1 MSRHPPLRIACC
13 AALLFAC
20 LATPTARADDAYL
33 TGYVAAIL
41 EREFQLS
48 DPGLEVREGVVM
60 LSAPGLSVEQR
71 ERLRAVLSDIPEVRD
86 VRLLEPESAR
96 KIEPFPRGH
105 LFDPLLADPRWP
117 HFSVGYQRYVEDDE
131 ITNVGATSFGER
143 LGILSGTAPFGGFWQ
158 LEIQAGVFALFDLDA
173 DSKDLINAD
182 YWAGLPLS
190 YRAGRFSAL
199 ARLFHQSSHL
209 GDEFLL
215 RTEVDRVNLSYE
227 GLDLRLAYK
236 IGQALRVYGG
246 GGYLFHREP
255 AELEPWSTQAGLE
268 FVWPN
273 ALFGKYVQPLAA
285 LDLQNRQESDWRS
298 DLSLRAGVQL
308 KKSNDKSPKVQIL
321 MEFYRGHNP
330 NGQFYE
336 RRLKYLGLGLHVHF

>member
-1 MSRHPPLRIACC
+1 MVFC

-20 LATPTARADDAYL
+20 VATPAARADDAYL
-33 TGYVAAIL
+33 TGYVAAVL
-41 EREFQLS
+41 EREFQLP
-48 DPGLEVREGVVM
+48 DHGLEVSEGVVT
-60 LSAPGLSVEQR
+60 LSVHGLSDEQR
-71 ERLRAVLSDIPEVRD
+71 ERLRTVLSDIPGVREVK
-86 VRLLEPESAR
+86 LPERVR
-96 KIEPFPRGH
+96 KIVPFPREH
-105 LFDPLLADPRWP
+105 LFDPLLADPRWL
-117 HFSVGYQRYVEDDE
+117 HFSVGYQQYIGDDE

-143 LGILSGTAPFGGFWQ
+143 IGLLRGPAPFGGSWQ
-158 LEIQAGVFALFDLDA
+158 LDIQAGVFALFDLGA
-173 DSKDLINAD
+173 ESKDLINAD

-190 YRAGRFSAL
+190 YSAGRFSAL

-236 IGQALRVYGG
+236 IGKALRLYGG
-246 GGYLFHREP
+246 GSYLFHREP
-255 AELEPWSTQAGLE
+255 ADLKPWSTQAGVEIL
-268 FVWPN
+268 WPDT
-273 ALFGKYVQPLAA
+273 LYGKYLQPLAA

-308 KKSNDKSPKVQIL
+308 EKSKDRAPKVQIL
-321 MEFYRGHNP
+321 LEYFRGRNP

-336 RRLKYLGLGLHVHF
+336 RRLQYLGLGLHVHF